1 VVIAAAVAGIAIG
14 DDAIRAEL
22 ERQLL
27 SQLGRDTSKVIMDM
41 LDVAAKPHQGAWAAA
56 LGAVVLMFG
65 AASLFIEFRS
75 ALRRIWRQHLRP
87 VRGGV
92 VGLLITYALAIGAV
106 VTGGMVLMVSLIF
119 SASLAGIQGMGA
131 DLPGGATLWRGVEFA
146 ASLLLNTLVFALVF
160 HFASRFS
167 WRHVWFGAAVT
178 AALYAVGK
186 AFFGLY
192 LELSGIQSAYGAAG
206 AVVVFLVWVYYTA
219 QIVLYG
225 AEVVSASAEA
235 AGI

>member
-1 VVIAAAVAGIAIG
+1 
-14 DDAIRAEL
+14 
-22 ERQLL
+22 
-27 SQLGRDTSKVIMDM
+27 
-41 LDVAAKPHQGAWAAA
+41 
-56 LGAVVLMFG
+56 
-65 AASLFIEFRS
+65 
-75 ALRRIWRQHLRP
+75 
-87 VRGGV
+87 
-92 VGLLITYALAIGAV
+92 
-106 VTGGMVLMVSLIF
+106 
-119 SASLAGIQGMGA
+119 
-131 DLPGGATLWRGVEFA
+131 VEFA

-186 AFFGLY
+186 AIFGLY

-206 AVVVFLVWVYYTA
+206 ALVVFLVWVYYTA

-225 AEVVSASAEA
+225 AEIVSASAEA